1 MYEPLAIHA
10 FKSGQL
16 KKKKKE
22 AVSRLHSCTLCPRNC
37 EVNRLANKKGIC
49 NTGRLA
55 VVSAFKPHYGEEPPL
70 VGLGGSGTI
79 FFTNCNLHCVF
90 CQNFDI
96 SHLGEGREISSYELA
111 DIMLTLQQKGC
122 HNINFVTPTHLI
134 PQILEA
140 LEIAIPKGLKLPLV
154 YNSGGYDKVESLKL
168 LEGII
173 DIWMPDFKFWDNEV
187 AKTTCKA
194 ADYRQIACEAIRE
207 MHRQNGDLVITNGKA
222 CKGLMV
228 RHLVLPENKA
238 GTRQVMHFL
247 ATEISKNTYVN
258 IMAQYYPCG
267 QVREISW
274 LQRRITQ
281 HEFESAVQIA
291 IDEGL
296 LRLEY

>member
-1 MYEPLAIHA
+1 MYEPLATHA

-16 KKKKKE
+16 KKKKIE

-37 EVNRLANKKGIC
+37 KVNRLANKKGFC

-70 VGLGGSGTI
+70 VGVGGSGTI
-79 FFTNCNLHCVF
+79 FFTNCNLCCNF

-111 DIMLTLQQKGC
+111 EIMLTLQQEGC
-122 HNINFVTPTHLI
+122 HNINFVTPTHII

-140 LEIAIPKGLKLPLV
+140 LEIAIPKGLMLPLV

-187 AKTTCKA
+187 ARITCKVA
-194 ADYRQIACEAIRE
+194 NYRQIACEAIRE
-207 MHRQNGDLVITNGKA
+207 MYRQNGDLIITSRKA
-222 CKGLMV
+222 NKGLLV

-238 GTRQVMHFL
+238 GTSQVMHFL

-258 IMAQYYPCG
+258 VMAQYYPCG
-267 QVREISW
+267 RAKEISW

-281 HEFESAVQIA
+281 HEFESAIQIA
-291 IDEGL
+291 IKEGL
-296 LRLEY
+296 QRLEY